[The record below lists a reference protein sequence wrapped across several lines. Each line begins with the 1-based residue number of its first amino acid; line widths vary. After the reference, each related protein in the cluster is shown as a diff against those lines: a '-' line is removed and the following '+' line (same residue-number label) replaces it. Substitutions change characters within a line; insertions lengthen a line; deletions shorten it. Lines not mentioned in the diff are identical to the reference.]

1 MNIYCRVS
9 HSNPHA
15 LSLSL
20 SALIYTDIHIP
31 IDHGYMC
38 TAIVYKKTH
47 DSTFLTVSNEC
58 KNVSFEKKKII

>member
-15 LSLSL
+15 LSLSLSL

-38 TAIVYKKTH
+38 TAIVYKKTN
-47 DSTFLTVSNEC
+47 T
-58 KNVSFEKKKII
+58 